1 MSFWLARQSQ
11 SHNAYVFERVTVHY
25 RWLALH
31 GASLECQR
39 RVSLPDSEYLHC
51 ELPDGALGAIPVWMT
66 DPVACAEFS
75 FGEPRVS
82 VEALMSLR
90 DLLDSLAFGSPRRA
104 REGEA
109 GANGAAK
116 EAAADS
122 KENSSAGRVLDARK
136 DRRT

>member
-1 MSFWLARQSQ
+1 M
-11 SHNAYVFERVTVHY
+11 HY

-31 GASLECQR
+31 GVSLECQR
-39 RVSLPDSEYLHC
+39 RVSLPDGEYLHC

-66 DPVACAEFS
+66 DPVTCAEFS

-82 VEALMSLR
+82 VEALTSLR
-90 DLLDSLAFGSPRRA
+90 DLLDALAFGSSRRA

-109 GANGAAK
+109 VASGAAE

-122 KENSSAGRVLDARK
+122 KESSSAGRVLDARK